1 MKTSTSTTHER
12 IIDLVSGMLKVPS
25 YKINPYTSLRDDL
38 HLDAVD
44 MLLLIAALEN
54 NFQVYLTAEE
64 ADAIDTIEDA
74 SSFLQRKA
82 A

>member
-1 MKTSTSTTHER
+1 MKTATTQER
-12 IIDLVSGMLKVPS
+12 VITLISGMLKVPP

-44 MLLLIAALEN
+44 LLLLIAALEN
-54 NFQVYLTAEE
+54 NFKVYLTAEE

-74 SSFLQRKA
+74 STFMQRKA

>member
-1 MKTSTSTTHER
+1 MKTATTQER
-12 IIDLVSGMLKVPS
+12 VITLVSGMLKVPP

-44 MLLLIAALEN
+44 LLLLIAALEN
-54 NFQVYLTAEE
+54 NFKVYLTAEE

-74 SSFLQRKA
+74 STFMQRKA